1 MRKSELLARV
11 SALEAIPAAAVV
23 DEAAGAIRRENAQS
37 AILELIKR
45 LDREKAEY
53 AALDAAGRIRHWL
66 RELKEAEDYVAAYSD
81 SPPPEFTDSEV
92 APGVDKSMW
101 QLDLKSRRD
110 MLEGGETHFELT
122 VARLDRLAELGYH
135 DQAELQE
142 WNALRRRFEDLPWQ
156 WRKNYVVF
164 PDDALDLIEAAG

>member
-1 MRKSELLARV
+1 MRKSELLARL
-11 SALEAIPAAAVV
+11 SALEAIPAPAIADV
-23 DEAAGAIRRENAQS
+23 EAEAR
-37 AILELIKR
+37 
-45 LDREKAEY
+45 REKARAALLEKMQGLDRKEREY
-53 AALDAAGRIRHWL
+53 EALDAAGRIRHWL
-66 RELKEAEDYVAAYSD
+66 RGLKEAEDYVAAYSD

-135 DQAELQE
+135 DQAKLQE
-142 WNALRRRFEDLPWQ
+142 WNALRRRWENLPWQ
-156 WRKNYVVF
+156 WRKDYIVF
-164 PDDALDLIEAAG
+164 PDDALALIEAAG